1 MVRVA
6 QVVTRFIAGAGGVAL
21 RGALALDADRFSVT
35 ILAADGGPLFDEAE
49 RAGLRVVRLRH
60 MRPELSPL
68 EDWRGLGE
76 LQDLLARGGFDLV
89 HTHSAK
95 AGALGRLAAHRIG
108 MAGVVH
114 TLHGFPFH
122 EFQSPLRRRA
132 YIETERRLG
141 RITDQ
146 FLAIGSAVAAEAVRL
161 GIAQPERI
169 RSIASAIDPVGLEPA
184 TRAMREAARLL
195 IGLPG
200 AAKVVGTVGRLDYQK
215 APEVMV
221 AAARGLDRPDVRF
234 VWVGGGPLEQSV
246 RRLIERSGLASRFLL
261 LGERSDVKRLLPAFD
276 VFAMASRY
284 EGLPCA
290 IVEAIAAGIPVVA
303 TAVNAVPEVVIPGR
317 TGLLVPPAA
326 PEQLGRALAY
336 LLDNPDDAAR
346 MAIAARAAVG
356 ERFRPD
362 ELGRDLTDVYW
373 RALGHAPGVV
383 GLPLAAVE
391 PQP

>member
-21 RGALALDADRFSVT
+21 RGALALDPDRFSVT
-35 ILAADGGPLFDEAE
+35 ILSADGGPLLAEAE
-49 RAGLRVVRLRH
+49 RAGLAVVRLRH

-68 EDWRGLGE
+68 DDWRTLRE

-108 MAGVVH
+108 VAGVVH

-122 EFQSPLRRRA
+122 EFQSPVRRRA
-132 YIETERRLG
+132 YVETERRLG

-146 FLAIGSAVAAEAVRL
+146 FLAVGSAVAAEAVRL
-161 GIAQPERI
+161 RIAAPEQI
-169 RSIASAIDPVGLEPA
+169 RTIASAIDPVGLGPA
-184 TRAMREAARLL
+184 SQETRKAARQL
-195 IGLPG
+195 IGLP
-200 AAKVVGTVGRLDYQK
+200 ADAKVVGTVGRLDYQK
-215 APEVMV
+215 APKDMV
-221 AAARGLDRPDVRF
+221 AAARALDRPDVRF

-246 RRLIERSGLASRFLL
+246 RRLVERSGLGSRFLL
-261 LGERSDVKRLLPAFD
+261 LGERSDVKQLLPAFD

-290 IVEAIAAGIPVVA
+290 IVEAISAGIPVVA

-317 TGLLVPPAA
+317 TGLLVPPGA
-326 PEQLGRALAY
+326 PELLSRALAY
-336 LLDNPDDAAR
+336 LLDHREEAVR
-346 MAIAARAAVG
+346 MAVAARATVG
-356 ERFRPD
+356 DRFRPD

-391 PQP
+391 PRP